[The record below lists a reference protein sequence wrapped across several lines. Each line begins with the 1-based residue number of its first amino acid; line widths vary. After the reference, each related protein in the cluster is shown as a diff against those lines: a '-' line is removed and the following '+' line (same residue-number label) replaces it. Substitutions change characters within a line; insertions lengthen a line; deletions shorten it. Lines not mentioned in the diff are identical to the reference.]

1 MMNTM
6 TPSTQPLVKKKALA
20 ATLGVSVRTVDNWV
34 AQRLIPY
41 LATSPRLHL
50 FDPEAVRSALVARFG
65 VQPRSTVSR

>member
-1 MMNTM
+1 MDT
-6 TPSTQPLVKKKALA
+6 TSPSTPPLVKKKVLA

-50 FDPEAVRSALVARFG
+50 FDPQAVRAALTARFG
-65 VQPRSTVSR
+65 VQPRSAVSR